1 MDKGNNT
8 PLISLEGVSK
18 QFAAKSAVVKIL
30 KDADFT
36 IHPGETIAVVGASGI
51 GKSTLLNIIGTL
63 DRPDKGRLTY
73 QGKNLFNLGDEKLA
87 RFRNKKIGFVFQ
99 FHYLLQGFT
108 AVENVMLPG
117 LIAGKQKKTIE
128 KHASNMLERVGL
140 DTRRSYRVEDLSG
153 GEQQRVAI
161 ARALTMKPDLLLAD
175 EPTGNLDQKT
185 SDSVHGLLKDLNQEF
200 GMTIIVVTHN
210 STLAQMMNRK
220 VTLKDGRIIA
230 A

>member
-18 QFAAKSAVVKIL
+18 QFTAKSAVVEIL

-36 IHPGETIAVVGASGI
+36 IHRGETIAVVGASGI

-63 DRPDKGRLTY
+63 DRPNKGRLTY
-73 QGKNLFNLGDEKLA
+73 QGKNLFDLGDEKLA

-108 AVENVMLPG
+108 SVENVMLPG

-140 DTRRSYRVEDLSG
+140 DTRRSNRVEDLSG

-175 EPTGNLDQKT
+175 EPTGNLDQKN

-210 STLAQMMNRK
+210 STLAQMMDRK
-220 VTLKDGRIIA
+220 VTLKDGRIISA
-230 A
+230 